1 MKKLI
6 LIIWLTILASPA
18 FATPHAEITGSE
30 QIATE
35 FVEQLVQGEYRI
47 AHRAFDPAMAAT
59 MPTKTLR
66 KSWIKLQ
73 DKTGD
78 FKSQTD
84 TEVENNPHYDVV
96 NVHCVFEHLNV
107 NVKIIVENN
116 KIAGLY
122 FVRAAT

>member
-6 LIIWLTILASPA
+6 LIVWLIIFASPA
-18 FATPHAEITGSE
+18 FATTHVELSDSE
-30 QIATE
+30 KIATE

-47 AHRAFDPAMAAT
+47 AHSAFDPAMAAT

-73 DKTGD
+73 TKTGD
-78 FKSQTD
+78 FKTQSKTK
-84 TEVENNPHYDVV
+84 VEQNPHYDVV
-96 NVHCVFEHLNV
+96 NVRCAFERLDV
-107 NVKIIVENN
+107 DVKVVVENN

-122 FVRAAT
+122 FVRADS

>member
-6 LIIWLTILASPA
+6 LIIWITILASPA
-18 FATPHAEITGSE
+18 FATPHSE
-30 QIATE
+30 LTDSEKIATE
-35 FVEQLVQGEYRI
+35 FVEQLVQGEYRN
-47 AHRAFDPAMAAT
+47 AHSAFDSAMAAT

-73 DKTGD
+73 AKTGD
-78 FKSQTD
+78 FKAQSDTD
-84 TEVENNPHYDVV
+84 IENNPHYDVV
-96 NVHCVFEHLNV
+96 NVHCIFEHLNV
-107 NVKIIVENN
+107 DVKVIVENN

>member
-18 FATPHAEITGSE
+18 FATPHVELTDSKK
-30 QIATE
+30 IATE

-47 AHRAFDPAMAAT
+47 AHSAFDPAMATT

-66 KSWIKLQ
+66 KSWIRLQ
-73 DKTGD
+73 AKTGE
-78 FKSQTD
+78 FKTQAEA
-84 TEVENNPHYDVV
+84 EVENNPHYDVV
-96 NVHCVFEHLNV
+96 NVHCIFEHLNV
-107 NVKIIVENN
+107 DVKIIVENN

-122 FVRAAT
+122 FVRAAI